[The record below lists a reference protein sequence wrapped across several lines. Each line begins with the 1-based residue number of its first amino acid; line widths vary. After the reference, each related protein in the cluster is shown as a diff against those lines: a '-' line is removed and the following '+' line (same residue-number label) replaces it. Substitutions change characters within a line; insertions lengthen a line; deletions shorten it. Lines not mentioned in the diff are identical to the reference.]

1 MRTKNKV
8 QQLVPNNQPRDW
20 FNMMTNECSEYPI
33 HLFNKISKD
42 CFVIDCGCNVGGFY
56 NRYKAV
62 SDNWIC
68 IDASSFN
75 ITEFNKNNKNH
86 KCHLLQR
93 ALTDQDN
100 KILKLK
106 KYTDEKLNDTPSG
119 NFGVLD
125 FVYQHNNHG
134 WKDDEYEEVESMSL
148 ESVLK
153 INNNKIDILKVD
165 IEGSEYDFLYNKDL
179 SNIQYITMELHNFLG
194 DKKNDLCQWIN
205 KTHKEIFSR
214 GDGVKSHFLKAWE
227 LK

>member
-1 MRTKNKV
+1 MKTKNKV
-8 QQLVPNNQPRDW
+8 QQLVPNNQPIDW

-56 NRYKAV
+56 NRYKEM
-62 SDNWIC
+62 SNNWTC

-75 ITEFNKNNKNH
+75 IIEFNRNNKNH
-86 KCHLLQR
+86 NCHLLQR
-93 ALTDQDN
+93 ALTGQDN

-134 WKDDEYEEVESMSL
+134 WKDDEYEEVESMCL

-153 INNNKIDILKVD
+153 INNKKIDILKVD

-194 DKKNDLCQWIN
+194 DKKNDLCEWIN
-205 KTHKEIFSR
+205 KTHKEIFSK
-214 GDGVKSHFLKAWE
+214 GDGIKSHFLKAWE